1 MVLTGAQIL
10 AQRRQF
16 LQRLG
21 IFLRAGKFCLGDDLI
36 HLDLRIRRRL
46 ARAGHFDQR
55 NNLLVEQVFHQFLLA
70 LRLIQHPPRPVVTRI
85 EIKLPR
91 GQKRLFRR
99 RHFRAALAQ
108 IPRHNKLHQTGH
120 FGLDPQPA
128 DLQRGDLILQIIHG

>member
-70 LRLIQHPPRPVVTRI
+70 LRLIQHPPRPVVAGV
-85 EIKLPR
+85 EIQLPR
-91 GQKRLFRR
+91 GQKRL
-99 RHFRAALAQ
+99 L
-108 IPRHNKLHQTGH
+108 
-120 FGLDPQPA
+120 
-128 DLQRGDLILQIIHG
+128 